1 MSIAAH
7 VSEKSTGLTCR
18 DIRVAF
24 RGREVLSGIDLDLTA
39 GEWLGLIGPN
49 GAGKSTLLRAIVG
62 LVDAGGTVALPDG
75 RKPRA
80 TDIAMV
86 AQAPVLPE
94 GMSVSEYVLLG
105 RTAHLGW
112 LARESRLDRSIVA
125 SIIRRLDLHEF
136 AGRLVST
143 LSGGEAQRAIVA
155 RALAQQAPILLLD
168 EPTSALDVG
177 HQMSVL
183 ELVDELRHLDGLTVI
198 AVMHDLST
206 AARYADRL
214 ALLDAGH
221 IVAEGPPE
229 HVLEAERLSKVYA
242 TSLTVQ
248 TIAGELVVLPSP
260 RKPTRGNPP
269 TTQSGELPRQRS
281 RVSQPPTHD
290 HPTSA
295 TRSVRHDNR

>member
-1 MSIAAH
+1 MNIATHAPT
-7 VSEKSTGLTCR
+7 KSTGLICR
-18 DIRVAF
+18 DVRVAF
-24 RGREVLSGIDLDLTA
+24 RRREVLCGIDLDLRA

-49 GAGKSTLLRAIVG
+49 GAGKSTLLRTIIG
-62 LVDAGGTVALPDG
+62 LVEASGTVTLPGG
-75 RKPRA
+75 RPPTA

-86 AQAPVLPE
+86 AQNPVLPE

-112 LARESRLDRSIVA
+112 LARESRTDRDIVA
-125 SIIRRLDLHEF
+125 SIIRRLDLQEF
-136 AGRLVST
+136 AGRLVSS
-143 LSGGEAQRAIVA
+143 LSGGEAQRTIVA

-183 ELVDELRHLDGLTVI
+183 ELVDELRRLDGLTVM

-214 ALLDAGH
+214 ALLDAGR

-229 HVLEAERLSKVYA
+229 HVLEAERLSNVYA

-260 RKPTRGNPP
+260 RSRARNSQPTAQRRG
-269 TTQSGELPRQRS
+269 LVRQRS
-281 RVSQPPTHD
+281 PGPRPPSHDQPVNPTKE
-290 HPTSA
+290 
-295 TRSVRHDNR
+295 RSP